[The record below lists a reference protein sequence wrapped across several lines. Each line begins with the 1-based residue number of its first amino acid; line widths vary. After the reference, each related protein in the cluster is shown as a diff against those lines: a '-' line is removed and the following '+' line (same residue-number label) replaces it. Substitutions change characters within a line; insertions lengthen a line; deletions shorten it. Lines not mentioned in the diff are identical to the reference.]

1 MTANFKQQFR
11 TVFRKNIT
19 VHFRSRAL
27 IKELFNLAI
36 VIAVV
41 IVLDKAGNQSNSS
54 QSIPFYMGIAIML
67 FCRGVALSWVN

>member
-1 MTANFKQQFR
+1 MPASFLQQFR
-11 TVFRKNIT
+11 TVFRKNIMI
-19 VHFRSRAL
+19 HLRSRA
-27 IKELFNLAI
+27 IVKELFNLAI

-41 IVLDKAGNQSNSS
+41 LVLDKAGNQSNSQ